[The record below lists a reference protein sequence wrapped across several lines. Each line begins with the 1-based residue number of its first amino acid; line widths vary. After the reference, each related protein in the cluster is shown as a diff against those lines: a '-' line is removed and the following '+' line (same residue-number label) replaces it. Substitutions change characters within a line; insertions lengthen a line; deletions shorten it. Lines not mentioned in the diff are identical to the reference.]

1 MLLYILAGDPL
12 APWGQAAAIIL
23 LLYMFIYIL
32 IGLAVSAALAFG
44 FAWVRQKAELI
55 KKLRPTVESVNHTL
69 EEANKG
75 ELPPPGPDENKIV
88 RAIAEVPMTV
98 TKVEKKVDEG
108 SERVAHGVIEFH
120 ARTEMVKQMAK
131 AFFLPG
137 LTRRTS
143 RSQLEEAGVDFKSP
157 GYRMLMDKAATEV
170 PSGTGDGNS
179 QAVGASQIR
188 ALGSNQA
195 EQEAAQHLREAAGLE
210 TPQAVNTIDK
220 PQADDAFIR

>member
-1 MLLYILAGDPL
+1 MLLYMLAGDPL

-23 LLYMFIYIL
+23 ALYMFVYIL
-32 IGLAVSAALAFG
+32 IGLAVSAALMLG

-69 EEANKG
+69 EEANQG

-88 RAIAEVPMTV
+88 RAVAELPMRV
-98 TKVEKKVDEG
+98 TTIEKKVDEG
-108 SERVAHGVIEFH
+108 SERVAHAVIEFR
-120 ARTEMVKQMAK
+120 ARTVMVKEIAK

-137 LTRRTS
+137 LAHRNS
-143 RSQLEEAGVDFKSP
+143 GSQLDEAGIDFKSP
-157 GYRMLMDKAATEV
+157 GYRMLMEKAAEV
-170 PSGTGDGNS
+170 PSGTEDGNT

-188 ALGSNQA
+188 ALGTDQA
-195 EQEAAQHLREAAGLE
+195 EHVAAQHLREAAGLE
-210 TPQAVNTIDK
+210 APQTVKAIDK

>member
-23 LLYMFIYIL
+23 SLYMFIYIL
-32 IGLAVSAALAFG
+32 IGLAVSAGLMFG
-44 FAWVRQKAELI
+44 FAWVRQKTELI
-55 KKLRPTVESVNHTL
+55 KKLRPTVDSVNHTL

-88 RAIAEVPMTV
+88 RTIAEIPMTA

-108 SERVAHGVIEFH
+108 SERVAHAVIEFR
-120 ARTEMVKQMAK
+120 ARTVMVKQIAK

-137 LTRRTS
+137 LTKRTP

-157 GYRMLMDKAATEV
+157 GYRMLMEKASSEGISE
-170 PSGTGDGNS
+170 SGDRNA

-188 ALGSNQA
+188 ALGTDQA
-195 EQEAAQHLREAAGLE
+195 EQEAAQQLREAAGIE
-210 TPQAVNTIDK
+210 TPQAVKTIDK
-220 PQADDAFIR
+220 PQPDDAFIR